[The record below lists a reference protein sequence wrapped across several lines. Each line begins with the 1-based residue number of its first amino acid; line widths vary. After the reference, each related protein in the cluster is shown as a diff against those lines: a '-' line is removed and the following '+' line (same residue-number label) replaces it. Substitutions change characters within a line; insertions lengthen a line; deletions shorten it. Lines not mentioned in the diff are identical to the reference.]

1 MLACEIYFF
10 NGETERDRG
19 VGQGISGIGCALKTN
34 RRMSRES
41 RHAATFLSALLKS
54 LLKEL
59 HLTVFSV
66 EIRMEDRRSL
76 A

>member
-10 NGETERDRG
+10 NGETENRE